1 MSDYKWDGSKPPF
14 DRTPKNN
21 MEAMMMLIWLVK
33 TAPGDEKFELA
44 IKEIEEHG
52 KRCTEA
58 EIDQAMLN
66 MKEFNYFVKPGSD

>member
-1 MSDYKWDGSKPPF
+1 MSKYKWDGTKPPF

-33 TAPGDEKFELA
+33 NAPGDEEFELA
-44 IKEIEEHG
+44 MKEIEEHG
-52 KRCTEA
+52 KLCTKE

-66 MKEFNYFVKPGSD
+66 MKEFSYFINPSSD

>member
-1 MSDYKWDGSKPPF
+1 MSQNKPLF
-14 DRTPKNN
+14 NRTPKNN

-33 TAPGDEKFELA
+33 TAPDEKFELA
-44 IKEIEEHG
+44 IKELEEHG

-66 MKEFNYFVKPGSD
+66 MKEFNYFVKPSSD